1 VPTWLAILLAVLS
14 IPLIG
19 TVLTL
24 LWQRELE
31 KRRLVAEASAVI
43 TPLQELLRDLVVNT
57 RRVDE
62 WPQLRNDLLVYAN
75 KHPRA
80 RVRSLAREL
89 VETVDSELRFAVEAL
104 QFPEQPAAAA
114 LAKSEELMQE
124 VRRD

>member
-104 QFPEQPAAAA
+104 QFPEQPAQPHWR
-114 LAKSEELMQE
+114 SP
-124 VRRD
+124 RS

>member
-1 VPTWLAILLAVLS
+1 VPTWLAVLS